1 MNQLFS
7 KELLVITA
15 ASLPYLELRGAIPLA
30 WRLGLSPWEAY
41 ILSVFGN
48 MVPVVPIMLLID
60 PLSRWLPRFRIFDR
74 FFEGLFIRCRRHQE
88 EIKKY
93 GYWGLAVF
101 VAIPLPMTGAWS
113 GAVIAFLM
121 GLRKRHALIAIF
133 AGVLVAGLIV
143 LTATYGLSWL
153 LVGARG

>member
-1 MNQLFS
+1 M
-7 KELLVITA
+7 KELLVIAA

-30 WRLGLSPWEAY
+30 WQLGLTPLEAY
-41 ILSVFGN
+41 VLSVFGN

-60 PLSRWLPRFRIFDR
+60 PISRWLRRFRFFDR
-74 FFEGLFIRCRRHQE
+74 FFEGLFARCRKYQK
-88 EIKKY
+88 EIIKY
-93 GYWGLAVF
+93 GYWGLATF

-121 GLRKRHALIAIF
+121 GLRKRHALIAIA
-133 AGVLVAGLIV
+133 AGVAVAGLIV

-153 LVGARG
+153 LVGGG